1 LHGGTGVPE
10 ADFIRSIKCGISKI
24 NVGTELKY
32 CCSQTVR
39 KAIAEQPDQI
49 DIRKL
54 VGDNRKNCREI
65 VLHKIDLFGSEN
77 KA

>member
-1 LHGGTGVPE
+1 MHGGTGLTDE
-10 ADFIRSIKCGISKI
+10 DFKRCAQSGMSKI

-39 KAIAEQPDQI
+39 KSVEEQPKQI

-54 VGDNRKNCREI
+54 VGPARRNCEEI
-65 VLHKIDLFGSEN
+65 VLRKIDLFGSQD
-77 KA
+77 KG